1 MVILLERSPTS
12 IARIP
17 QNKKLERL
25 SAVKRT
31 PRMNIVDVVRLARC
45 VRKSDQNILIIYQL
59 QCNYRK
65 VLGKVATRSCGTRYI
80 NLSFLRARL

>member
-1 MVILLERSPTS
+1 
-12 IARIP
+12 
-17 QNKKLERL
+17 
-25 SAVKRT
+25 VKRT

-59 QCNYRK
+59 QCNHRK

-80 NLSFLRARL
+80 R